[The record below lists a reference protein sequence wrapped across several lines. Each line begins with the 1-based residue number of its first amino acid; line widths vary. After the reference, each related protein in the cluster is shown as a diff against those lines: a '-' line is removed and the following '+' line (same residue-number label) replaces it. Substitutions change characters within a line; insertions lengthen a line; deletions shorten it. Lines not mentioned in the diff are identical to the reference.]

1 MNNRYIF
8 YQDRITAF
16 ENDIAQLKRHNVK
29 LSAIRL
35 FSVVGAFVGFYLLLP
50 YSFLTAIILA
60 TICVVILIAAV
71 IKYGKNSKNIFRLKR
86 LVAINKNELSI
97 LNNEPNKL
105 FSNGTEYTKKEH
117 AYSEDLDILGEF
129 SIYQKINRCVTK
141 SGNDYLAK
149 WLLGISKKEE
159 IEIRQDAVKEYSKK
173 INWRQDIMQYGIAK
187 NLKGNE
193 AEYLI
198 NWGKEKGLF
207 VGSKSLKTAITAL
220 SVAAFIAIILAFIST
235 FIPLLLLFF
244 TSLGVHI
251 SQFKKV
257 AQAHRKIAKKSD
269 ILNTYAY
276 IIAAFEQQQWKA
288 ELLQNYQQK
297 LGRDTQTTAQKIKQL
312 SKLIELL
319 DQRGNILV
327 QLLINTLFFFELRLL
342 FAIDKW
348 LYKYGEDIA
357 AWFDIIGQIEAVAS
371 IGNFSFNHPDWCFPE
386 IKEEHFVL
394 KMENAGHPL
403 IPHEK
408 RVCNDYSLTS
418 GKIHIITGSNMAGKS
433 TFLRTIGVNMVLAL
447 CGAPVCAKSMQTS
460 VVEINTSMRIK
471 DSIESNESSFYA
483 ELKRIKY
490 VLEKVKNREK
500 ILLLLDEILRGT
512 NSKDKHTGSE
522 ALIKQL
528 VKYNAI
534 GLVATH
540 DLELSELENELKGKV
555 ENRFFDI
562 KIKNDYLYFDY
573 KIQKGV
579 CNTFNAP
586 VLMRK
591 MGIEVK

>member
-16 ENDIAQLKRHNVK
+16 ENDIAQLKRHNAK

-35 FSVVGAFVGFYLLLP
+35 FSVLGAFAGFYLLLP
-50 YSFLTAIILA
+50 YSFFMSIILA

-71 IKYGKNSKNIFRLKR
+71 IKYGKNSKNIFHLKR

-97 LNNEPNKL
+97 LNNETNKL
-105 FSNGTEYTKKEH
+105 FSNGSEYTKKQH
-117 AYSEDLDILGEF
+117 AYADDLDILGKF

-149 WLLGISKKEE
+149 WLLNISNKKE
-159 IEIRQDAVKEYSKK
+159 IEQRQEAVKEIAQK
-173 INWRQDIMQYGIAK
+173 IDWRQDIMQYGIAK
-187 NLKGNE
+187 NLNGNE

-198 NWGKEKGLF
+198 NWGKERGLF
-207 VGSKSLKTAITAL
+207 AGSKSLKTGITIL
-220 SVAAFIAIILAFIST
+220 SAVAFITIILAFSCT
-235 FIPLLLLFF
+235 FIPLLFLFF
-244 TSLGVHI
+244 ISLGVHI

-276 IIAAFEQQQWKA
+276 IIDAFEQQQWKT

-297 LGRDTQTTAQKIKQL
+297 LSRDTQTTAQKIKQL

-327 QLLINTLFFFELRLL
+327 QLLINILFFFELRLL

-348 LYKYGEDIA
+348 LNKYGEDIA
-357 AWFDIIGQIEAVAS
+357 IWFDIIGQIEAVAS
-371 IGNFSFNHPDWCFPE
+371 ISNFSFNHPDWCFPE

-394 KMENAGHPL
+394 KMENVGHPL

-433 TFLRTIGVNMVLAL
+433 TFLRTVGVNVVLAL

-460 VVEINTSMRIK
+460 VIEVNTSMRIK
-471 DSIESNESSFYA
+471 DSIEANESSFYA

-528 VKYNAI
+528 AKYNAI

-586 VLMRK
+586 ILMCK
-591 MGIEVK
+591 MGIEVE